1 MIVGI
6 DNLIQ
11 VVEDTKIENWEVRSS
26 LNDTNSIQMRTNE
39 QSQTHAE
46 KIKLLRDVMSNNYG
60 KFYLIGYKT
69 QEQLKGRMTIEFMIK
84 QEIDSPSR
92 AISGIVAPQNP
103 PSMEGYMKESEV
115 AKTVENA
122 QLKCQL
128 KDLESKV
135 STLEKEKN
143 ELQSPMNDFFRNLS
157 PIVGAIAT
165 NLLKGKSPVA
175 IGELSSVESQPQQD
189 SEGELQCASQEEY
202 DALQNAL
209 ERWQK
214 IDEDCFLL
222 ICKIADL
229 AENDPSTYNMAKT
242 MLMSK

>member
-11 VVEDTKIENWEVRSS
+11 VVEDNKIENWEVRSS

-39 QSQTHAE
+39 QSQTQAE
-46 KIKLLRDVMSNNYG
+46 KVKLLRDVMSNNYG

-69 QEQLKGRMTIEFMIK
+69 PEQLKGRITIEFMIK
-84 QEIDSPSR
+84 QDVESSR
-92 AISGIVAPQNP
+92 SIAGAPVQTAP

-115 AKTVENA
+115 TKTVENA
-122 QLKCQL
+122 QLKYQL

-135 STLEKEKN
+135 SELEKEKK

-175 IGELSSVESQPQQD
+175 IGELSSEESHPQQT
-189 SEGELQCASQEEY
+189 EGTLQCESQEEY

-214 IDEDCFLL
+214 VDGDCFLL

-242 MLMSK
+242 MLINK

>member
-11 VVEDTKIENWEVRSS
+11 VVEDNKIENWEVRSS

-39 QSQTHAE
+39 QSQTQAE

-69 QEQLKGRMTIEFMIK
+69 PEQLKGRITLEFMIK
-84 QEIDSPSR
+84 QDVESSQRSI
-92 AISGIVAPQNP
+92 AGAPVQTAP
-103 PSMEGYMKESEV
+103 TSMEGYMKESEV
-115 AKTVENA
+115 TKTVENA
-122 QLKCQL
+122 QLKYQL

-135 STLEKEKN
+135 SALEKEKK

-175 IGELSSVESQPQQD
+175 IGELSSEESQPQPTTGD
-189 SEGELQCASQEEY
+189 LQCESQEEY

-214 IDEDCFLL
+214 IDGDCFLL

>member
-11 VVEDTKIENWEVRSS
+11 VVEDNKIENWEVRSS

-39 QSQTHAE
+39 QSQTQAE

-69 QEQLKGRMTIEFMIK
+69 PEQLKGRITIEFMIK
-84 QEIDSPSR
+84 QDVESSQR
-92 AISGIVAPQNP
+92 AIAGAPVQTAP

-115 AKTVENA
+115 TKTVENA
-122 QLKCQL
+122 QLKYQL

-135 STLEKEKN
+135 SALEKEKK

-165 NLLKGKSPVA
+165 NLLQGKSPVA
-175 IGELSSVESQPQQD
+175 IGELSSEESQQQPTTGD
-189 SEGELQCASQEEY
+189 LQCESQEEY

-214 IDEDCFLL
+214 IDGDCFLL

>member
-11 VVEDTKIENWEVRSS
+11 VVEDNKIENWEVRSS

-39 QSQTHAE
+39 QAQTQAE
-46 KIKLLRDVMSNNYG
+46 KIKLLRDVMSNNFG

-69 QEQLKGRMTIEFMIK
+69 PEQLKGRITIEFMIK
-84 QEIDSPSR
+84 QDVESSR
-92 AISGIVAPQNP
+92 SIAGAPVQTAP

-115 AKTVENA
+115 TKTVENA
-122 QLKCQL
+122 QLKYQL

-135 STLEKEKN
+135 SELEKEKK

-175 IGELSSVESQPQQD
+175 IGELSSEESQPQQT
-189 SEGELQCASQEEY
+189 EGNLQCESQEEY

-214 IDEDCFLL
+214 VDGDCFLL

-242 MLMSK
+242 MLMNK

>member
-6 DNLIQ
+6 DDLIQ
-11 VVEDTKIENWEVRSS
+11 VVEDNGIENWEVRSS
-26 LNDTNSIQMRTNE
+26 LNDTNSIQMRTHE
-39 QSQTHAE
+39 QSQTQAE
-46 KIKLLRDVMSNNYG
+46 KIKLLRDVMSHNYG

-69 QEQLKGRMTIEFMIK
+69 PEQLKGRNTIEFMIK
-84 QEIDSPSR
+84 QDVESSQR
-92 AISGIVAPQNP
+92 AIAGAPVQTAP

-115 AKTVENA
+115 TKTVENA
-122 QLKCQL
+122 QLKYQL

-135 STLEKEKN
+135 ASLEKEKK

-175 IGELSSVESQPQQD
+175 IGELSSGESQPQQE

-214 IDEDCFLL
+214 IDGDCFLL

>member
-11 VVEDTKIENWEVRSS
+11 VVEDNKIENWEVRSS

-39 QSQTHAE
+39 QSQTQAE

-69 QEQLKGRMTIEFMIK
+69 PEQLKGRITIEFMIK

-92 AISGIVAPQNP
+92 AVSGVVAPLTP
-103 PSMEGYMKESEV
+103 PSMDGYMKESEV
-115 AKTVENA
+115 TKTVENA
-122 QLKCQL
+122 QLKYQL

-135 STLEKEKN
+135 ATLEKEKK

-175 IGELSSVESQPQQD
+175 IGELSSGESQQQQE

-214 IDEDCFLL
+214 IDGDCFLL

>member
-11 VVEDTKIENWEVRSS
+11 VVEDNKIENWEVRSS
-26 LNDTNSIQMRTNE
+26 LNDTNSIQMRTSE
-39 QSQTHAE
+39 QSQTQAE
-46 KIKLLRDVMSNNYG
+46 KVKLLRDVMSNNYG

-69 QEQLKGRMTIEFMIK
+69 PEQLKGRITIEFMIK
-84 QEIDSPSR
+84 QDVESSR
-92 AISGIVAPQNP
+92 SIAGAPVQTAP

-115 AKTVENA
+115 TKTVENA
-122 QLKCQL
+122 QLKYQL

-135 STLEKEKN
+135 SELEKEKK

-175 IGELSSVESQPQQD
+175 IGELSSEESHPQQT
-189 SEGELQCASQEEY
+189 EGNLQCESQEEY

-214 IDEDCFLL
+214 VDGDCFLL

-242 MLMSK
+242 MLMNK

>member
-11 VVEDTKIENWEVRSS
+11 VVEDNKIENWEVRSS

-39 QSQTHAE
+39 QSQTSAE

-69 QEQLKGRMTIEFMIK
+69 PEQLKGRITIEFMIK
-84 QEIDSPSR
+84 QDVESSR
-92 AISGIVAPQNP
+92 SIAGAPVQTAP

-115 AKTVENA
+115 TKTVENA
-122 QLKCQL
+122 QLKYQL

-135 STLEKEKN
+135 SELEKEKK

-175 IGELSSVESQPQQD
+175 IGELSSGESQPQQE

-214 IDEDCFLL
+214 IDGDCFLL

>member
-11 VVEDTKIENWEVRSS
+11 VVEDNKIENWEVRSS

-39 QSQTHAE
+39 QAQTQPE
-46 KIKLLRDVMSNNYG
+46 KIKLLRDVMSNNFG

-69 QEQLKGRMTIEFMIK
+69 PEQLKGRITIEFMIK
-84 QEIDSPSR
+84 QDVESSR
-92 AISGIVAPQNP
+92 SIAGAPVQTAP

-115 AKTVENA
+115 TKTVENA
-122 QLKCQL
+122 QLKYQL

-135 STLEKEKN
+135 SELEKEKK

-175 IGELSSVESQPQQD
+175 IGELSSEESQPQQTTGD
-189 SEGELQCASQEEY
+189 LQCESQEEY

-214 IDEDCFLL
+214 VDGDCFLL

-242 MLMSK
+242 MLMNK

>member
-11 VVEDTKIENWEVRSS
+11 VVEDNKIENWEVRSS

-39 QSQTHAE
+39 QSQTQAE

-69 QEQLKGRMTIEFMIK
+69 PEQLKGRITIEFMIK
-84 QEIDSPSR
+84 QDVESSQR
-92 AISGIVAPQNP
+92 AIAGAPVQTAP

-115 AKTVENA
+115 TKTVENA
-122 QLKCQL
+122 QLKYQL

-135 STLEKEKN
+135 SALEKEKK

-165 NLLKGKSPVA
+165 NLVRGKSPVA
-175 IGELSSVESQPQQD
+175 IGELSSEESQQQPTTGD
-189 SEGELQCASQEEY
+189 LQCESQEEY

-214 IDEDCFLL
+214 IDGDCFLL